1 MYGLDLLRPGYCILI
16 SAKSTVGGNKRG
28 DDDSY
33 GVYIEFLSTLNHADQ
48 DNSHLAK
55 GVINTEYAY

>member
-1 MYGLDLLRPGYCILI
+1 MAAKAHI
-16 SAKSTVGGNKRG
+16 SAKSTVGGNKTG

-33 GVYIEFLSTLNHADQ
+33 GVCIDFLSTLDHADE
-48 DNSHLAK
+48 DNSQLAE